1 MIFVEICSGEKE
13 YILSMSERENLPEVV
28 CKRCGMSFSGE
39 ACPSCGLEAKARE
52 IPCPTCGTFTVER
65 ACPKCGQPLRGWKY
79 RKAVAATRDV
89 YGRPYENYGGKAAR
103 KKNNAETIA
112 ILIASVVL
120 SQFGTLWIAAFRRR
134 VPAFVQLLIGIAAF
148 LMGVVAIVLQFSM
161 EYGGVEE
168 DRFVL
173 NIVTALI
180 LYLLPAIIMLVR
192 GIRGMRRR

>member
-1 MIFVEICSGEKE
+1 MK
-13 YILSMSERENLPEVV
+13 ERENLPEVV

-39 ACPSCGLEAKARE
+39 ACPSCGLKAKARE

-65 ACPKCGQPLRGWKY
+65 SCPKCGQPLRGLQY
-79 RKAVAATRDV
+79 RKAVAATREV
-89 YGRPYENYGGKAAR
+89 YGRPYENYGGKTAR

-120 SQFGTLWIAAFRRR
+120 CQFGTLWVAAFRRR
-134 VPAFVQLLIGIAAF
+134 VPAFVHLLIGIAA
-148 LMGVVAIVLQFSM
+148 LAMGIGSIALQFSM

-173 NIVTALI
+173 NIVTAVI
-180 LYLLPAIIMLVR
+180 LYLLPSVVMLVR
-192 GIRGMRRR
+192 GIRGMLRK